1 MDVVM
6 LLLWFMMLMFQ
17 IMIKIYGEFQMYI
30 FFCFQEKLQTN
41 FQCVILLKNVL
52 SSL

>member
-6 LLLWFMMLMFQ
+6 LLLWFMILMFQ

-30 FFCFQEKLQTN
+30 LFCFQEKLQTK
-41 FQCVILLKNVL
+41 FQCVILQRIVL